1 MTGQESFVTAYA
13 KQTVTTPGRYR
24 APAITLHWLI
34 AILIFG
40 GYGLGL
46 FMHDLPASA
55 DKLQYYS
62 WHKWAGV
69 TVFVLALL
77 RAGWRLTH
85 PAPPLVSG
93 PRWEHWAAHGAH
105 LALYLLMLAIPLSG
119 WLHSSASGYQ
129 TVYLGLLPIPDL
141 IGKSKPVSEFFA
153 DLHEWLNY
161 ALLLV
166 LLLHAAAALQHHWLR
181 RDDVLR
187 RMLPTSGAGGLAILV
202 TVFAA
207 IAFGGIFALK
217 LSDDDEA
224 AGHSHGA
231 EIAAPAADANAGT
244 AAMSG
249 EIAAEFRQ
257 MNVPVSGTFTKFSAI
272 ALQFDAEHL
281 DQAHAEILVD
291 TGSYDLGDADYNAE
305 VRKKEW
311 LDSSAFPQARFVTD
325 HVEKLADGRYQASG
339 QLTIK
344 DKTLP
349 LSVPF
354 TMSADGERMN
364 FSGEA
369 TLSRAAYGIGD
380 AEWNDVLEDKVIV
393 RFKVSVPRS

>member
-1 MTGQESFVTAYA
+1 MSAYA

-24 APAITLHWLI
+24 RPAMTLHWLI

-46 FMHDLPASA
+46 FMSDLPASA
-55 DKLQYYS
+55 EKLQYYS
-62 WHKWAGV
+62 WHKWTGV
-69 TVFVLALL
+69 TVFLLALL

-141 IGKSKPVSEFFA
+141 IGKNKPVSEFFA
-153 DLHEWLNY
+153 EVHEWLNY
-161 ALLLV
+161 ALLAV

-187 RMLPTSGAGGLAILV
+187 RMLPTTGAGGLAVLV
-202 TVFAA
+202 TVFAV

-224 AGHSHGA
+224 AAHSHA
-231 EIAAPAADANAGT
+231 VEEASAPADTSAG
-244 AAMSG
+244 AAAISG

-257 MNVPVSGTFTKFSAI
+257 MNVPVTGTFTKFSAA

-311 LDSSAFPQARFVTD
+311 FDSAAFPQARFVTE

-344 DKTLP
+344 NKSQP
-349 LSVPF
+349 LSVSF
-354 TMSADGERMN
+354 TTTADGDKILYT
-364 FSGEA
+364 GEA
-369 TLSRAAYGIGD
+369 TLSRAAYDIGD

-393 RFKVSVPRS
+393 RFKLALPKS